1 MAFIDDF
8 KARFPEI
15 PTARVDTYFPLNENT
30 YRCYFNALYTGVTGN
45 CNDEAIL
52 LLMAHLITIDS
63 QKGSSA
69 KKDVTSKSADG
80 VSVSFA
86 TPATINSNDIFFMST
101 SYGQRYMQIR
111 AFNFGGHFV

>member
-15 PTARVDTYFPLNENT
+15 LEATVDTYFPLNENT
-30 YRCYFNALYTGVTGN
+30 YQCYFGATYVGDGN

-63 QKGSSA
+63 KSGASSL
-69 KKDVTSKSADG
+69 KDAASKSVDG
-80 VSVSFA
+80 MSISYSVPQAVSQ
-86 TPATINSNDIFFMST
+86 NDAFFMST
-101 SYGQRYMQIR
+101 SYGQRYLQIR
-111 AFNFGGHFV
+111 AFSFGGKFV

>member
-15 PTARVDTYFPLNENT
+15 ATATVDIYFPINENT
-30 YRCYFNALYTGVTGN
+30 YQCYFNAAYAGDGN

-52 LLMAHLITIDS
+52 LLMAHLVTIDS
-63 QKGSSA
+63 SKGSSS
-69 KKDVTSKSADG
+69 KKDATAKSVDG

-86 TPATINSNDIFFMST
+86 TPAAANQNDMFFMST
-101 SYGQRYMQIR
+101 KYGQRYLQIR
-111 AFNFGGHFV
+111 AFSFGGVFV

>member
-15 PTARVDTYFPLNENT
+15 PTATVDTYFPLNENT
-30 YRCYFNALYTGVTGN
+30 YKCYFNALYVGVTGN
-45 CNDEAIL
+45 CDDEAIL

-63 QKGSSA
+63 ASGSSS
-69 KKDVTSKSADG
+69 KKDAVSKSVDG

-86 TPATINSNDIFFMST
+86 TPATTNQNDLFFMST
-101 SYGQRYMQIR
+101 KYGQRYLQIR
-111 AFNFGGHFV
+111 AFNFGGVFV